1 MDKSAEKRLNKIYR
15 LSDDITESQARLLS
29 ITYSQEKS
37 GLTSE
42 KIRKNR
48 IEDLETHIEK
58 LTLKRQ
64 DEIMR
69 HYSNVKVTR
78 KSSPSPPPTELRVS
92 LPPSKPLSPSPIPQP
107 SPTPTLSSSHRSPSI
122 PQSPPRSP
130 HQSPPRSPHQSP
142 PRSPHQSPPQSP
154 PRSPYQSPSPSPR
167 PEPMPELSLSSSGE

>member
-42 KIRKNR
+42 KRRKKR
-48 IEDLETHIEK
+48 IEDLETHIDK

-69 HYSNVKVTR
+69 HYSNVKLTR
-78 KSSPSPPPTELRVS
+78 KSSPSPPPTQLPVFS
-92 LPPSKPLSPSPIPQP
+92 PPSKPLSLVPQP
-107 SPTPTLSSSHRSPSI
+107 SPTPTLSSIHRSPSI

-130 HQSPPRSPHQSP
+130 
-142 PRSPHQSPPQSP
+142 
-154 PRSPYQSPSPSPR
+154 SPSPR
-167 PEPMPELSLSSSGE
+167 PEPTPVSSSSSSGKKQNTLNFSLKFF